1 MLRGSG
7 RAEQQSGLSMGSP
20 ARSLGFTPRVMGPW
34 GLQAKGEPPDRGLR
48 KATLATGDRK
58 SVV

>member
-48 KATLATGDRK
+48 KATLATGG
-58 SVV
+58 